1 MAQGKAMKDR
11 TEADSEGLH
20 YHFNFKKWRIPE
32 NSISESWENLR
43 R

>member
-20 YHFNFKKWRIPE
+20 YHFNFKNSVFLKTQFLKVGRI
-32 NSISESWENLR
+32 
-43 R
+43 